1 MDQESTSEQAEFKA
15 GEASSGENPTPAE
28 RLESSLKGLRD
39 AGLSPAEIGSI
50 ATTGKLPEGVKQ
62 QGPNLAN
69 QVEAVMAKAIAAGMT
84 DRQIES
90 LIATSLSPEAA
101 LSVADRL
108 EGALALAQAIEM
120 PKDQI
125 TGPLAEIARLSSE
138 TKKPGSSPAV
148 DALRASLAKLKNLGL
163 TNTQIGTIATGTDSR
178 VTGKPGSM
186 QNPGQPKTVAPP
198 PSSSTPTK

>member
-1 MDQESTSEQAEFKA
+1 MK
-15 GEASSGENPTPAE
+15 
-28 RLESSLKGLRD
+28 
-39 AGLSPAEIGSI
+39 
-50 ATTGKLPEGVKQ
+50 
-62 QGPNLAN
+62 
-69 QVEAVMAKAIAAGMT
+69 KAIAIGLS
-84 DRQIES
+84 DREINS

-108 EGALALAQAIEM
+108 EGALALAYAIEM

-148 DALRASLAKLKNLGL
+148 DALRVSLAKLKNLGL
-163 TNTQIGTIATGTDSR
+163 TQTQIGTIATGTDAR

-186 QNPGQPKTVAPP
+186 ENPGQPKTAAPT
-198 PSSSTPTK
+198 PSGSTSTK